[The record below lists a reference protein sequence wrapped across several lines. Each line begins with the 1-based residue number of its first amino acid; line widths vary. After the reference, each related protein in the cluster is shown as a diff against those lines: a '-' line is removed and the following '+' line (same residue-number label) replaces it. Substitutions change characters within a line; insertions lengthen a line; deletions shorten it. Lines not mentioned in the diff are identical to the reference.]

1 MEISVYDLEVVGCPT
16 HRQHGT
22 HEAVGFKIWSEI
34 SLDLPFFFV
43 ECGLFHFMF
52 DIPLY
57 FGQSPPG
64 LLQFSRESEP
74 KPLFATGILGG
85 MNQGHPVSIFWV
97 DFCLSGVFILLRC
110 FERKTR

>member
-1 MEISVYDLEVVGCPT
+1 
-16 HRQHGT
+16 
-22 HEAVGFKIWSEI
+22 
-34 SLDLPFFFV
+34 
-43 ECGLFHFMF
+43 MF

-97 DFCLSGVFILLRC
+97 DFFCRVFLSCCVVLKEKHGREGETTLPPVI
-110 FERKTR
+110 